1 MNHIL
6 HNIALI
12 ILCLG
17 IILMTIYI
25 TKSNNVK
32 NYNSLIRKYDRDYD
46 DNKDQEQDI
55 YVQKPGTIFKDM
67 FVENS
72 SWLNKYQSLDNSS
85 QQNLYI

>member
-6 HNIALI
+6 HNISLI

-25 TKSNNVK
+25 TKSYSTK
-32 NYNSLIRKYDRDYD
+32 NKSFKISDPQTNDPMNPDA
-46 DNKDQEQDI
+46 
-55 YVQKPGTIFKDM
+55 YVQRPATIFKDM
-67 FVENS
+67 FIGNS
-72 SWLNKYQSLDNSS
+72 SWLNKYQSIDNAS

>member
-6 HNIALI
+6 HNISLI

-25 TKSNNVK
+25 TKSYSTK
-32 NYNSLIRKYDRDYD
+32 NESFKISDPQTDEPMNPDA
-46 DNKDQEQDI
+46 
-55 YVQKPGTIFKDM
+55 YVQRPATIFKDM
-67 FVENS
+67 FIGNS
-72 SWLNKYQSLDNSS
+72 SWLNKYQSIDNAS

>member
-6 HNIALI
+6 HNISLI

-25 TKSNNVK
+25 TKSYTTK
-32 NYNSLIRKYDRDYD
+32 NEVLTLSHSQRDELMNPDAYT
-46 DNKDQEQDI
+46 QR
-55 YVQKPGTIFKDM
+55 PATIFKDM
-67 FVENS
+67 FLENS
-72 SWLNKYQSLDNSS
+72 SWLNKYQNIDNIS